1 MLWKKRIAIKNIVTP
16 PLSSEDKP
24 IISFGDDSMVHVR
37 WDKVVLEFSEGPAG
51 LWQTEEG
58 ESSMR
63 FDITEG
69 INFFRLR
76 AEIEAG

>member
-1 MLWKKRIAIKNIVTP
+1 MTP
-16 PLSSEDKP
+16 PLYDKWFEPLSSEDKP

-37 WDKVVLEFSEGPAG
+37 GYKVVLEFLEGRAG

>member
-1 MLWKKRIAIKNIVTP
+1 
-16 PLSSEDKP
+16 
-24 IISFGDDSMVHVR
+24 MVHVS

>member
-63 FDITEG
+63 FYITEG
-69 INFFRLR
+69 IKFFRLR